1 MDHSLPEPAPQRVPA
16 PAAYAVVLHQ
26 AAAEQVA
33 LGLVR
38 AWAPIVPAAVL
49 STLRVADADGERR
62 AWEEVASRLGQAGL
76 GPSRL
81 VLAGIGDA
89 QNMALQLA
97 FGPAAVGCA
106 GVLACGNVLLPLAAL
121 AGQPMRGRPKL
132 RLAWTADDPLFS
144 AAALGDLLRCFR
156 SAGLDVQGAVLP
168 RTARLPTEAGGG
180 PALGLPLVRL
190 GSAYLAELVAVA
202 LGGAPRTR
210 AAPSQPL
217 QERDT

>member
-16 PAAYAVVLHQ
+16 QAAYAVVLHQ

-49 STLRVADADGERR
+49 STLRVADDHGGRR

-121 AGQPMRGRPKL
+121 AGQPMRG
-132 RLAWTADDPLFS
+132 S
-144 AAALGDLLRCFR
+144 AEAA
-156 SAGLDVQGAVLP
+156 AGLDGGRPAVQRGGPGRPAALLSECRP
-168 RTARLPTEAGGG
+168 GRAGSCAAQDGPPAHGGGGRSRLRSAAGPPGQRLPCRVG
-180 PALGLPLVRL
+180 R
-190 GSAYLAELVAVA
+190 
-202 LGGAPRTR
+202 GGARRGAKDPRR
-210 AAPSQPL
+210 AVPTPAGA
-217 QERDT
+217 

>member
-1 MDHSLPEPAPQRVPA
+1 MNRSLPEPAPQGN
-16 PAAYAVVLHQ
+16 AAQAACAVVLHG
-26 AAAEQVA
+26 AGAEQVA

-38 AWAPIVPAAVL
+38 AWAPTVPAAVL
-49 STLRVADADGERR
+49 STLRVADDDGGRR

-81 VLAGIGDA
+81 VLAGVGDA
-89 QNMALQLA
+89 QTTALQLA
-97 FGPAAVGCA
+97 FGQAAVGCA

-144 AAALGDLLRCFR
+144 AAVLGDLLRCFR
-156 SAGLDVQGAVLP
+156 RAGLDAQGAVLP
-168 RTARLPTEAGGG
+168 RTVRLPAEVGGG
-180 PALGLPLVRL
+180 PALDLPLVRL

-202 LGGAPRTR
+202 LGGAR
-210 AAPSQPL
+210 
-217 QERDT
+217 